1 MSWIDKEYPN
11 TAYAVEVK
19 YSGDIA
25 ITTCRTKELPEERD
39 AKWGF
44 TSWFWSYEDARK
56 YARKVAKE
64 LNIEACI

>member
-56 YARKVAKE
+56 YAREVAKE